1 MSMIINK
8 KQQIKTPSVMRNI
21 SIVSVVC
28 MTSILSA
35 CTSMATDKSLC
46 ELKVLSL
53 LIPRQS
59 EEAVQ
64 SGYMESIRALKQ
76 SQEKLNQTMA
86 LVQKNEPNDSV
97 LANLLKDGQM
107 INKNIDIIANNQRH
121 LNSLYDYKLVVFEKI
136 PGIQAEYNLLTD
148 MMARQNYPSDQV
160 IIAKNQVFIAERILR
175 SINSLS
181 EINEFSSDSMDGFL
195 ADFDV
200 FNTYLQAQLNGN
212 AELGVKRVND
222 AEMREGLL
230 SIQEDIQVILELK
243 AFNLLQKREP
253 LASTYQAARENAKI
267 SDDMFIK
274 LNRLERTR
282 Q

>member
-1 MSMIINK
+1 MSMLLHK

-86 LVQKNEPNDSV
+86 LVQKNEPHDSV

>member
-1 MSMIINK
+1 MSMLLHK

-86 LVQKNEPNDSV
+86 LVQKNEPNDSA

-181 EINEFSSDSMDGFL
+181 EINEFSSDSEPYRVCRRLF
-195 ADFDV
+195 
-200 FNTYLQAQLNGN
+200 YL
-212 AELGVKRVND
+212 
-222 AEMREGLL
+222 
-230 SIQEDIQVILELK
+230 S
-243 AFNLLQKREP
+243 
-253 LASTYQAARENAKI
+253 
-267 SDDMFIK
+267 
-274 LNRLERTR
+274 
-282 Q
+282 

>member
-1 MSMIINK
+1 MSMILHK

-35 CTSMATDKSLC
+35 CTNMATDKSLC

-86 LVQKNEPNDSV
+86 LVQKNEPNDSA

-181 EINEFSSDSMDGFL
+181 EINEFSSDSMEDFL

>member
-1 MSMIINK
+1 MIIHK

-107 INKNIDIIANNQRH
+107 INKNIDIIVNNQRH

-253 LASTYQAARENAKI
+253 LASTYQAARGNAKI

>member
-1 MSMIINK
+1 MIIHK
-8 KQQIKTPSVMRNI
+8 MQQIKTPSVMRNI
-21 SIVSVVC
+21 SIVSFVC

-35 CTSMATDKSLC
+35 CTNMATDKSLC

-86 LVQKNEPNDSV
+86 LVQKNEPHDSV

>member
-1 MSMIINK
+1 MSMLLHK

-86 LVQKNEPNDSV
+86 LVQKNEPHDSV

-121 LNSLYDYKLVVFEKI
+121 LNSLHDYKLVVFEKI

-181 EINEFSSDSMDGFL
+181 EINEFSSDSMEDFL

-222 AEMREGLL
+222 AKMREGLL
-230 SIQEDIQVILELK
+230 SIQEDIQIILESK

-253 LASTYQAARENAKI
+253 LESTYQAARENAKI

>member
-1 MSMIINK
+1 MSMLLHK

-86 LVQKNEPNDSV
+86 LVQKNEPNDSA

-181 EINEFSSDSMDGFL
+181 EINEFSSDSMEDFL

-222 AEMREGLL
+222 AKMREGLL

>member
-1 MSMIINK
+1 MIIHK
-8 KQQIKTPSVMRNI
+8 MQQIKTPSVMRNI
-21 SIVSVVC
+21 SIVSFVC

-86 LVQKNEPNDSV
+86 LVQKNEPHDSV

-200 FNTYLQAQLNGN
+200 FNTYLRAQLNGN

>member
-1 MSMIINK
+1 MSMIIHK

>member
-1 MSMIINK
+1 
-8 KQQIKTPSVMRNI
+8 
-21 SIVSVVC
+21 
-28 MTSILSA
+28 
-35 CTSMATDKSLC
+35 
-46 ELKVLSL
+46 
-53 LIPRQS
+53 
-59 EEAVQ
+59 
-64 SGYMESIRALKQ
+64 
-76 SQEKLNQTMA
+76 
-86 LVQKNEPNDSV
+86 
-97 LANLLKDGQM
+97 M

-222 AEMREGLL
+222 AKMREGLL
-230 SIQEDIQVILELK
+230 SIQEDIQIILESK

-253 LASTYQAARENAKI
+253 LESTYQAARENAKI

>member
-1 MSMIINK
+1 MIIHK

-86 LVQKNEPNDSV
+86 LVQKNEPHDSV

>member
-1 MSMIINK
+1 MSMILHK

-86 LVQKNEPNDSV
+86 LVQKNEPNDSA

-175 SINSLS
+175 SINILS
-181 EINEFSSDSMDGFL
+181 EINEFSSGSMEDFL

>member
-1 MSMIINK
+1 MSMILHK

-181 EINEFSSDSMDGFL
+181 EINEFSSDSMEDFL

>member
-1 MSMIINK
+1 MSMIIHK
-8 KQQIKTPSVMRNI
+8 KQQVKTPSVMRNI

-181 EINEFSSDSMDGFL
+181 EINEFSSDSMEDFL

>member
-1 MSMIINK
+1 MIIHK
-8 KQQIKTPSVMRNI
+8 MQQIKTPSVMRNI

-86 LVQKNEPNDSV
+86 LVQKNEPNDSA

>member
-1 MSMIINK
+1 MIIHK

>member
-1 MSMIINK
+1 MSMLLHK

-86 LVQKNEPNDSV
+86 LVQKNEPNDSA

-181 EINEFSSDSMDGFL
+181 EINEFSSDSMEDFL

>member
-1 MSMIINK
+1 MIIHK
-8 KQQIKTPSVMRNI
+8 MQQIKTPSVMRNI

-86 LVQKNEPNDSV
+86 LVQKNEPNDSA

-222 AEMREGLL
+222 AKMREGLL
-230 SIQEDIQVILELK
+230 SIQEDIQIILESK

-253 LASTYQAARENAKI
+253 LESTYQAARENAKI

>member
-1 MSMIINK
+1 MIIHK
-8 KQQIKTPSVMRNI
+8 MQQIKTPSVMRNI

-86 LVQKNEPNDSV
+86 LVQKNEPNDSA

-181 EINEFSSDSMDGFL
+181 EINEFSSDSMEDFL

>member
-1 MSMIINK
+1 MIIHK
-8 KQQIKTPSVMRNI
+8 MQQIKTPSVMRNI
-21 SIVSVVC
+21 SIVSFVC

-86 LVQKNEPNDSV
+86 LVQKNEPNDSA